1 MVFDRRVEARCWKRD
16 RYGREICSVFV
27 GSRDAGLEM
36 IRAGYAW
43 HYKEFEREQN
53 AEERAM
59 YAQSEADA
67 RSARRGLWREPGA
80 VPPWAWRKERRTP

>member
-1 MVFDRRVEARCWKRD
+1 L
-16 RYGREICSVFV
+16 
-27 GSRDAGLEM
+27 RDAGLEM
-36 IRAGYAW
+36 IRTGYAW

-59 YAQSEADA
+59 YAQTEADA

-80 VPPWAWRKERRTP
+80 VPPWAWRKERKNP